1 MLEIRHLIMLSSLR
15 AEGSLAA
22 AADELHV
29 TASAVSHQLKEIE
42 NYYNVLLVN
51 RRSRPL
57 TFTPAGEELLKL
69 ADDILPKFER
79 ITTNLRRLANGQT
92 GQLRLASE
100 CHSCFDWLMPILN
113 RYRKQWQDVELDF
126 ATGFEPEP
134 HQSLLDEEIDV
145 LITASPLALN
155 GIDYLPLF
163 EYESRLILAPTH
175 PLAQKKSPIEPIDL
189 LDQTLIAYPV
199 EAKRLDIL
207 AHFLH
212 PAGIEPKK
220 IRTTELTAMLIQ
232 LVASE
237 RGVAALPDWVVIEY
251 EKKGWITSRS
261 LGNGVVCQLYAA
273 TRKHS
278 QELAYIQGFLT
289 LLTDMIKPKI

>member
-1 MLEIRHLIMLSSLR
+1 MLEIRHLTMLATLR

-22 AADELHV
+22 AAEELHV

-42 NYYNVLLVN
+42 QYYNVSLVN

-57 TFTPAGEELLKL
+57 TFTPAGKELLKL
-69 ADDILPKFER
+69 ADELLPKVSR
-79 ITTNLRRLANGQT
+79 ATGNLRRLASGQV

-113 RYRKQWQDVELDF
+113 RYRKAWQDVELDF

-134 HQSLLDEEIDV
+134 HQSLLDEDIDV
-145 LITASPLALN
+145 LITASPLPLD

-163 EYESRLILAPTH
+163 EYESRLVLSPTH
-175 PLAQKKSPIEPIDL
+175 PLAEHEKITPQDL
-189 LDQTLIAYPV
+189 ADQTLIVYPV
-199 EAKRLDIL
+199 EHKRLDII
-207 AHFLH
+207 AHFLQ
-212 PAGIEPKK
+212 PAGIEPAK

-237 RGVAALPDWVVIEY
+237 RGVAALPDWVVTEY
-251 EKKGWITSRS
+251 EKKGWVVSRS
-261 LGNGVVCQLYAA
+261 LGEGVFCQLYAA
-273 TRKHS
+273 TRKTNE
-278 QELAYIQGFLT
+278 ELSYIQGFLE
-289 LLTDMIKPKI
+289 LLKEMVKPH